1 MWLQTMAFERGPA
14 KLEILTLL
22 TLGYD
27 FAQSHLDK
35 GFQGCLF
42 LLRHFTRFLE
52 KAVRYMYGCLH
63 TYNHIILYGNMSR
76 HVSTNNDH
84 DILCL

>member
-14 KLEILTLL
+14 KLVILTLL

-42 LLRHFTRFLE
+42 LLRQFPR
-52 KAVRYMYGCLH
+52 
-63 TYNHIILYGNMSR
+63 SR
-76 HVSTNNDH
+76 RQAMRTS
-84 DILCL
+84 LRRRRL

>member
-27 FAQSHLDK
+27 FAQSHFDK
-35 GFQGCLF
+35 GFHGCVL
-42 LLRHFTRFLE
+42 LLRHLTRFLE
-52 KAVRYMYGCLH
+52 KGVRYMYGCLH
-63 TYNHIILYGNMSR
+63 TYNRIMLYGSMSINLEN
-76 HVSTNNDH
+76 VSDF
-84 DILCL
+84 DIRI

>member
-1 MWLQTMAFERGPA
+1 MWLQTMASERGPA

-22 TLGYD
+22 TFGYD

-35 GFQGCLF
+35 GFHGCV
-42 LLRHFTRFLE
+42 LLLCHLTRFLE

-63 TYNHIILYGNMSR
+63 TYSHIMLYGSMS
-76 HVSTNNDH
+76 N
-84 DILCL
+84 